1 MNYVVT
7 ILTEKYLYRVNIEGG
22 IKYTLGSGKKDL
34 FPMSELGI
42 DGQLGMFF
50 NEKKQVLK
58 LTAKTIP
65 LSVKEINEEARLV
78 HICGYPKMEVSF
90 TRDTGEYP
98 ESYAI
103 PYECQIH
110 IGRSK
115 KNDIVLNES
124 YVSRNHLL
132 ITAEKGRIRIEDLES
147 TYGTYLNGSPVKKAM
162 LKSGDEIDI
171 CDLRMI
177 CKENRLY
184 FYNLHETPEFKYQK
198 ETNHPGMATN
208 IVSTRKGYPI
218 YHRSPRIRESL
229 PVDEVRLSHL
239 PNKPQKFSIRK
250 ANFLPL
256 LSSGAMAGASIAMST
271 FSPAMLAMR
280 AAMMIS
286 PVGSLIGN
294 SNKKAR
300 KMLDE
305 AGFEDAT
312 IAASNDLD
320 EYLLHDLKIQGAAI
334 TSWGVG
340 TNLITS
346 KDCPSFGG
354 VYKLAA
360 IKTEDGEFVPKIK
373 LSENT
378 EKITNPG
385 NKTIYRI
392 YDKATG
398 KIRADLICFVGEAFN
413 PDEDLVIF
421 DPLETWKKTKLKG
434 GSYSMRELMV
444 PVFHNGECIYQSP
457 SVKEIAAYCTQEK
470 ATLWDET
477 KRLFYPHRVYVDLSD
492 KLYAVKKELLNQ
504 LGRE

>member
-132 ITAEKGRIRIEDLES
+132 ITAERGRIRIEDLES

-198 ETNHPGMATN
+198 EINHPGMATD

-300 KMLDE
+300 KMLMVEEEERFRKYADYI
-305 AGFEDAT
+305 AGEKAHIRAIGEKQREITNQENPAPEICETILNKMSTSLWERTAT
-312 IAASNDLD
+312 DSDFL
-320 EYLLHDLKIQGAAI
+320 QVRMGAA
-334 TSWGVG
+334 
-340 TNLITS
+340 
-346 KDCPSFGG
+346 
-354 VYKLAA
+354 
-360 IKTEDGEFVPKIK
+360 
-373 LSENT
+373 
-378 EKITNPG
+378 
-385 NKTIYRI
+385 YRCQRFP
-392 YDKATG
+392 YG
-398 KIRADLICFVGEAFN
+398 KG
-413 PDEDLVIF
+413 
-421 DPLETWKKTKLKG
+421 
-434 GSYSMRELMV
+434 
-444 PVFHNGECIYQSP
+444 
-457 SVKEIAAYCTQEK
+457 
-470 ATLWDET
+470 
-477 KRLFYPHRVYVDLSD
+477 
-492 KLYAVKKELLNQ
+492 
-504 LGRE
+504 